1 MLRGPWL
8 KARKSSKLVGRGMGR
23 EGSRPLKNP
32 GLFSPYHPSKTRE
45 IVSMGW
51 GLVAYGFLQATY
63 RFWAMGRGN
72 MHIHRHPR
80 HSNSCGAEPNGFLL
94 HLLSHSDTV
103 SSARPLHWLV
113 KHSQSTPRAFFWG
126 PSAKE
131 TRRLVTSEV
140 QPCGGYGHWWSFCIP
155 WLSLLR
161 SWRNG
166 SASSL
171 ASFVPLVLSLYAHT
185 YTLSYSG

>member
-1 MLRGPWL
+1 MMGQGMLRSFLWHAQRPMAEG
-8 KARKSSKLVGRGMGR
+8 KEKFETCGAGHGQR

-32 GLFSPYHPSKTRE
+32 GLFSPYQQDTRNCE
-45 IVSMGW
+45 H
-51 GLVAYGFLQATY
+51 GLGVGGLRLPPAY

-72 MHIHRHPR
+72 MHIHRYR
-80 HSNSCGAEPNGFLL
+80 RDSRAEPNGFLV
-94 HLLSHSDTV
+94 HFLSHSDTV
-103 SSARPLHWLV
+103 SSAKSLHWLV

-161 SWRNG
+161 S
-166 SASSL
+166 
-171 ASFVPLVLSLYAHT
+171 
-185 YTLSYSG
+185 

>member
-1 MLRGPWL
+1 MSMAGGWWPT
-8 KARKSSKLVGRGMGR
+8 AS
-23 EGSRPLKNP
+23 SRPLTVFGP
-32 GLFSPYHPSKTRE
+32 WAE
-45 IVSMGW
+45 
-51 GLVAYGFLQATY
+51 ATCTY
-63 RFWAMGRGN
+63 IDTQGIRTLW
-72 MHIHRHPR
+72 
-80 HSNSCGAEPNGFLL
+80 AEPNRFLL

-103 SSARPLHWLV
+103 SSARLLHWLV
-113 KHSQSTPRAFFWG
+113 KHSRSTPRAFFLG

-166 SASSL
+166 SASGLQIRRLGVRVSL
-171 ASFVPLVLSLYAHT
+171 ASFVALVLSLYAHI
-185 YTLSYSG
+185 YTLSYSGLRPHQLMFWYVFWRLGCLFFCH

>member
-32 GLFSPYHPSKTRE
+32 GVFSPYHPSKTRE

-51 GLVAYGFLQATY
+51 GLVAYGFLQLTVFGPWAEATCTY
-63 RFWAMGRGN
+63 IDTEGIQPLR
-72 MHIHRHPR
+72 
-80 HSNSCGAEPNGFLL
+80 AEPNGFLV

-113 KHSQSTPRAFFWG
+113 KHSQSTPRAFFGG

-155 WLSLLR
+155 WLSVLR
-161 SWRNG
+161 S
-166 SASSL
+166 
-171 ASFVPLVLSLYAHT
+171 
-185 YTLSYSG
+185 